1 MALFL
6 RLTIVDDGGIE
17 NVIRQEAAMEVEKS
31 KAIPKALWLAL
42 MLVGL
47 MTSSNDLKPRRMARA
62 DASSI
67 ETKIHADR
75 LAQENWRTSD
85 REATRR

>member
-17 NVIRQEAAMEVEKS
+17 NVIRQEAAMEVGKS

-42 MLVGL
+42 LLVGL
-47 MTSSNDLKPRRMARA
+47 MTSYNDLKPRRMARA
-62 DASSI
+62 DAASI
-67 ETKIHADR
+67 ETKIHAAQ
-75 LAQENWRTSD
+75 LAQEND
-85 REATRR
+85 REAVQH

>member
-42 MLVGL
+42 LLVGL
-47 MTSSNDLKPRRMARA
+47 MTSYNDLKPRRMTRA

-67 ETKIHADR
+67 ETKIHAAR
-75 LAQENWRTSD
+75 LAQESWREND
-85 REATRR
+85 REAVQH